1 VPLNIVSE
9 SLAKIRRTAV
19 MNQQTRRPRQKSNSG
34 ELDLDARSPQ
44 PLEEASNDQSIR
56 GNKTV
61 KSQMKAEEPETDRV
75 DKKKVQHAP
84 TSTRQEDQP
93 GPVTVSGRLR
103 TRNKQGETANV
114 KKDAEQ

>member
-1 VPLNIVSE
+1 
-9 SLAKIRRTAV
+9 
-19 MNQQTRRPRQKSNSG
+19 
-34 ELDLDARSPQ
+34 
-44 PLEEASNDQSIR
+44 
-56 GNKTV
+56 
-61 KSQMKAEEPETDRV
+61 MKAEEPETDRV